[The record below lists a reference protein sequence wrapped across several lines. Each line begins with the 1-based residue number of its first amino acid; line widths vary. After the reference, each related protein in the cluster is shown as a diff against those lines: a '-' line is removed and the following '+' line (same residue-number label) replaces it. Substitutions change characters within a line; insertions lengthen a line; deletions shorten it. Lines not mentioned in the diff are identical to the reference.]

1 MSIHLYTKIWANMR
15 TCYCNGVTS
24 DPPGPAAVAGPWAGT
39 GPGVQSGAGPRTEL
53 GAGAGPGMSMEPGA
67 GPGLD
72 GAGGE
77 HGAGAGRKAGDEH
90 GAEAVRP
97 LEMQRKSRLDHQKRD
112 FGYISSPGSTARPHL
127 GPRRN
132 GDGRISGPV
141 QRRRLHLR
149 SKRKRPRRTSRRGRT
164 NRSVLQSAAIE
175 DYSSL

>member
-24 DPPGPAAVAGPWAGT
+24 DPPSPAAVAGPWAGT
-39 GPGVQSGAGPRTEL
+39 EPGVQSGAGPRAEL

-90 GAEAVRP
+90 GAGGRSA
-97 LEMQRKSRLDHQKRD
+97 SRDA
-112 FGYISSPGSTARPHL
+112 T
-127 GPRRN
+127 
-132 GDGRISGPV
+132 
-141 QRRRLHLR
+141 
-149 SKRKRPRRTSRRGRT
+149 
-164 NRSVLQSAAIE
+164 
-175 DYSSL
+175 

>member
-24 DPPGPAAVAGPWAGT
+24 DPPGPAAVARPGLGA
-39 GPGVQSGAGPRTEL
+39 GPGVRS
-53 GAGAGPGMSMEPGA
+53 GAGPGMGTGPGASTGPGLGA
-67 GPGLD
+67 GPG
-72 GAGGE
+72 
-77 HGAGAGRKAGDEH
+77 
-90 GAEAVRP
+90 AVRP

-112 FGYISSPGSTARPHL
+112 FGYISGPSPTAAAASRAPVQRRRPHL
-127 GPRRN
+127 GPRLN
-132 GDGRISGPV
+132 GAAASRAPA